1 MLDEKVIAIIALA
14 TKRPPDSITAES
26 TFDELGLDS
35 LDALNILYEMEKEF
49 NVRFPNEEV
58 LGIRSVSQVLERLEG
73 FLPCAAPKT

>member
-14 TKRPPDSITAES
+14 TKRPLDSINAES
-26 TFDELGLDS
+26 TFDDLGLDS